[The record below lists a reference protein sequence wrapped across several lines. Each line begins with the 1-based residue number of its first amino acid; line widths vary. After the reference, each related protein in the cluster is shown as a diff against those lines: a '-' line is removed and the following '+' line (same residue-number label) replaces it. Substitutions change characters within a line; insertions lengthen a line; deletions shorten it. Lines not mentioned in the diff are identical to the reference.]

1 LSAQQSPVAEPP
13 ANPLE
18 RAVGAI
24 DRVARA
30 ACHVFVA
37 AIACV
42 MLAQVFFRYAIN
54 SSLQWAEEF
63 SVYALIWLVF
73 IGSVTLVRGW
83 RHITITA
90 FVNLLPFRARAW
102 SFVAAKLLSLA
113 FILVL
118 VYWGFQL
125 VSLPVHASSPSMGF
139 STRWVKVAIATG
151 AVLMALFTINE
162 IARDLAALRRRDQA
176 YFGRL
181 GDSGEI

>member
-1 LSAQQSPVAEPP
+1 M
-13 ANPLE
+13 LE
-18 RAVGAI
+18 RAVDAL
-24 DRVARA
+24 DRAARA
-30 ACHVFVA
+30 ACHVLVA

-42 MLAQVFFRYAIN
+42 MMAQVFFRYVIN
-54 SSLQWAEEF
+54 SSLQWAEEL
-63 SVYALIWLVF
+63 SIYALIWLVF

-90 FVNLLPFRARAW
+90 FVNMLPSRARAW
-102 SFVAAKLLSLA
+102 SFVAAKLLSLV

-118 VYWGFQL
+118 VYFGFQL

-139 STRWVKVAIATG
+139 STRWVKVSIAIG

-162 IARDLAALRRRDQA
+162 IVRDLAALRRRDQE

-181 GDSGEI
+181 GAGGDL